1 MALIALPGPEQAAI
15 RIRFLASASDL
26 PKARDEATFDP
37 ATGARLSQTRFADKP
52 LGRQMAEN
60 MLEVHRG
67 RFFGGFVAFLFFA
80 ASLAMPLFAATG
92 LTLYVLRRGARRRR
106 LMAAAPAGAGTIRA

>member
-1 MALIALPGPEQAAI
+1 MSRAAGI
-15 RIRFLASASDL
+15 
-26 PKARDEATFDP
+26 

-67 RFFGGFVAFLFFA
+67 RFFGAPVALLFCLAALALPGFF
-80 ASLAMPLFAATG
+80 ATG
-92 LTLYVLRRGARRRR
+92 LTLYVLRRRAGRRR
-106 LMAAAPAGAGTIRA
+106 APARASLPAEASVQG